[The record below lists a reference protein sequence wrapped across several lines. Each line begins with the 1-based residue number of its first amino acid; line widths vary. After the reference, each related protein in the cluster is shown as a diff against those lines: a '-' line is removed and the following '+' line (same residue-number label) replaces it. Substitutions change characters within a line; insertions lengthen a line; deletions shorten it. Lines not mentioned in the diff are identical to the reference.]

1 MNNLEMKLK
10 TIPFTIVP
18 RRIKYLVIN
27 IAKGAHDLYTEKYGT
42 LLKEIKEDL
51 NKWKALYVLR
61 GWEDFT
67 LFSWQYSSGD
77 VHMQCNPNPSPSYLF
92 CRT

>member
-51 NKWKALYVLR
+51 NKWKAL
-61 GWEDFT
+61 
-67 LFSWQYSSGD
+67 
-77 VHMQCNPNPSPSYLF
+77 
-92 CRT
+92 